1 VRHLD
6 IADIQETTRRIRRQV
21 ELVAISETEGYS
33 TIDKRA
39 TIVANRAA

>member
-1 VRHLD
+1 MGTG
-6 IADIQETTRRIRRQV
+6 ADIQETTRRIRRQV

>member
-1 VRHLD
+1 MGTG
-6 IADIQETTRRIRRQV
+6 ADIQETTRRIRRQV
-21 ELVAISETEGYS
+21 DLVAISETEAYS